1 MSTSCHPVVVALALG
16 LTSAAVVPAAEV
28 ICEGTYR
35 HHLQGVAADAEGR
48 LYWSFTTT
56 LVKTDAAGRVLARVE
71 VANHHGDLTCMGDRV
86 LVAVNLGRFNQPVG
100 QADSWIY
107 VYAAD
112 DLRLLSRHAVPE
124 VVHGAGGIAPKG
136 DGFLVIGG
144 LPVGVEE
151 NYVYE
156 VDAEFRFVR
165 RYVIP
170 SGYTR
175 LGIQTACRI
184 EGGWLF
190 GCYGTT
196 LLEVDDDLRLVA
208 SYDVDGAYGIVVAA
222 DGAFLMARHIPPEA
236 YRAKLVPVPRAAF
249 SRPQP

>member
-1 MSTSCHPVVVALALG
+1 MRTSCHPVVVALALG
-16 LTSAAVVPAAEV
+16 LVPTAAMPAAEV

-35 HHLQGVAADAEGR
+35 HHLQGVAADAAGR

-56 LVKTDAAGRVLARVE
+56 LVKTDAAGRVLASVE
-71 VANHHGDLTCMGDRV
+71 VASHHGDLTCMGDRV
-86 LVAVNLGRFNQPVG
+86 LVAVNLGRFNQPAG

-151 NYVYE
+151 NYAYDY
-156 VDAEFRFVR
+156 DAEYHFVK
-165 RYVIP
+165 RYTIP
-170 SGYTR
+170 SGYTQ

-190 GCYGTT
+190 GCYGTK
-196 LLEVDDDLRLVA
+196 LLEVDDALTLVA
-208 SYDVDGAYGIVVAA
+208 TYDVDGAYGIVVAA
-222 DGAFLMARHIPPEA
+222 EGAFLMARHIPPEKW
-236 YRAKLVPVPRAAF
+236 RAKLVPVTRQALV
-249 SRPQP
+249 RP